1 MRIENIEIF
10 SDRSNMAVMRHPGR
24 SFPGL
29 LVQGDTLHTLC
40 TQAADALS
48 GGPDSLE
55 ELQDLH
61 SKLLEML
68 SHYKSVLNQ
77 HQIDLPF
84 REASDA

>member
-10 SDRSNMAVMRHPGR
+10 SDRSNMAVMRHPSR

-29 LVQGDTLHTLC
+29 LVQGDTLHALC

-48 GGPDSLE
+48 GDPGGRE